1 MPAIACAGM
10 LLPSSKPRSE
20 WTRLRGTLSNA
31 RETYRRHRDGVLAKP
46 APLPAIQPD
55 ETLPVRRDDPD
66 VVLDVPRL
74 HVDEIDLKLDE
85 LTARVALDAHVLDL
99 LRLNVGVDAQL
110 RGIDLKIQGV
120 DAEAQL
126 KVRLENLTVILD
138 RVMSTVDRNPQ
149 ILERLT
155 DRLAATLDQVG
166 TSAAHAVGEIGEGAR
181 SGVEDVGS
189 IARALAPD
197 TTPSNGG
204 PPK

>member
-1 MPAIACAGM
+1 M

-31 RETYRRHRDGVLAKP
+31 RETYRRHRDAVSALP
-46 APLPAIQPD
+46 APIAPD
-55 ETLPVRRDDPD
+55 EPRPVRRDDPD
-66 VVLDVPRL
+66 VVVDIPRL
-74 HVDEIDLKLDE
+74 HVDELDFKLDE

-110 RGIDLKIQGV
+110 RDVDLQIKGV

-126 KVRLENLTVILD
+126 KVRLDNLTVILD
-138 RVMSTVDRNPQ
+138 RVLSTVDRNPQ
-149 ILERLT
+149 IIEHLT
-155 DRLAATLDQVG
+155 DRLGATLDQVG
-166 TSAAHAVGEIGEGAR
+166 SSAAHAVGEIGEGAR

-197 TTPSNGG
+197 TTQSNGG
-204 PPK
+204 PGK